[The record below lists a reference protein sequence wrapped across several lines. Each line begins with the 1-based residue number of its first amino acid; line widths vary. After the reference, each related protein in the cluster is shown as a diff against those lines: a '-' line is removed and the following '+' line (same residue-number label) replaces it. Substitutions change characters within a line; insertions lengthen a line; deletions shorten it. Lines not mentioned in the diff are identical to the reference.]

1 MLLKQLYLKA
11 KADVDFDLSKLS
23 AEDAAE
29 DTTKVGDVNLSG
41 KVGFAMLD
49 SDKLLKK
56 LGAPAGFTLPV
67 KALSVD
73 LAADLDAS
81 ATYADVVA
89 VAALA
94 GTSSPA
100 DVDWST
106 LEDIK
111 YKLAFKALI
120 KAAVCSKDGVGG
132 ILSIAPEYKMDTANI
147 LKIAKLSASENVEP
161 TDVLTILDDAAKV
174 KVSVSNGS
182 KDTFS
187 KSYKPTQIYELIM
200 AQMGE

>member
-1 MLLKQLYLKA
+1 LLKQLYLKA

-29 DTTKVGDVNLSG
+29 NTTKVGDVNLSG

-49 SDKLLKK
+49 SDKLLEK
-56 LGAPAGFTLPV
+56 LGAPADLTLPV

-81 ATYADVVA
+81 ATYADIAA
-89 VAALA
+89 VMALS

-111 YKLAFKALI
+111 YKFALKALI

-132 ILSIAPEYKMDTANI
+132 ILSIAPEYEMDTANI
-147 LKIAKLSASENVEP
+147 IKIAKLSVSENVEP

-174 KVSVSNGS
+174 KISVSNGS

-187 KSYKPTQIYELIM
+187 ESYTPTEIYNLVLAQI
-200 AQMGE
+200 GE